1 MRTCLLSGDWKK
13 AYKMSEFQSLR
24 AVTLRAVPEH
34 SFNDLKFR
42 KAVPNSVLVNSF
54 SALRTVALN
63 SGSGNYVSARS
74 SLRQPLTTLLFIIV
88 LLIGLGSP
96 GVILA
101 QDTSDDSGLEE
112 ALSGFE
118 VEASAEEDDL
128 LSGFDDE
135 KDENG
140 TDEEIES
147 TDEEESWKQTLGGFS
162 GSAGLSASYS
172 YAKDAP
178 ADKTQAD
185 WSGLTKLRPYFS
197 LTWDAKL
204 GENWKTRISGKA
216 FYDLAYGMKD
226 SETFSDEV
234 LSELEKEAELREIYL
249 EGSPFGNLDIKL
261 GKQIVSWGV
270 ANSLRVVDVLN
281 PTDDRE
287 FGMTDL
293 EDIRLPINMT
303 KLDYYIGDLKL
314 EAVAVHEIKF
324 NKSAPFG
331 SDFNPST
338 QKINEVIPE
347 SSAENTEYG
356 LALIGT
362 FSGWDASLHWAQY
375 FDDTAHFK
383 ITKVTFIPGLGAV
396 PTLEQRHSRLTMGG
410 ATLSIPSGNFIW
422 KAEAAKL
429 QGMEFALVTDK
440 TFSRT
445 DVLVG
450 SEYSGWSDTSLTL
463 EFGVQHLNDF
473 DVKLEESPDSQ
484 LEDRIATTVS
494 FMQDYINQTLHL
506 SLVGMMIGKSGQDG
520 GLNRMSLEYDVMD
533 AFSVTGGVMLYQ
545 PGENAYFQNL
555 NENDRI
561 FFEVRYSF

>member
-1 MRTCLLSGDWKK
+1 MRICSQYVGLRKVYEMT
-13 AYKMSEFQSLR
+13 EFQSFKI
-24 AVTLRAVPEH
+24 
-34 SFNDLKFR
+34 SKFER
-42 KAVPNSVLVNSF
+42 VAPNSF
-54 SALRTVALN
+54 SGLVF
-63 SGSGNYVSARS
+63 Y
-74 SLRQPLTTLLFIIV
+74 IIPFFFV
-88 LLIGLGSP
+88 LIFVLGIP
-96 GVILA
+96 DVILA
-101 QDTSDDSGLEE
+101 QETSEDDGLED
-112 ALSGFE
+112 
-118 VEASAEEDDL
+118 V

-135 KDENG
+135 AYAEEEDALSGFDEGSPELGFWEMDSDGERESGVDDENW
-140 TDEEIES
+140 S
-147 TDEEESWKQTLGGFS
+147 NLS

-216 FYDLAYGMKD
+216 FYDFAYGMKG

-293 EDIRLPINMT
+293 EDIRLPIAMT
-303 KLDYYIGDLKL
+303 KLDYYLGNLKL
-314 EAVAVHEIKF
+314 EAVAVHQIEF

-338 QKINEVIPE
+338 KKINEVIPE

-375 FDDTAHFK
+375 FDDTPHFK
-383 ITKVTFIPGLGAV
+383 ITKVTIGAV

-410 ATLSIPSGNFIW
+410 VTLSIPSGNFLW

-506 SLVGMMIGKSGQDG
+506 SLVGMMIGKSGEDG
-520 GLNRMSLEYDVMD
+520 GVNRASLEYDVVD
-533 AFSVTGGVMLYQ
+533 DFSVTGGVMLYQ
-545 PGENAYFQNL
+545 PGENAYFQSL

>member
-1 MRTCLLSGDWKK
+1 MKTCLLSGDWKK

-54 SALRTVALN
+54 SGLRMVPLN
-63 SGSGNYVSARS
+63 SGLGNYVSARS

-112 ALSGFE
+112 ALSGFDD
-118 VEASAEEDDL
+118 EASAEEEDV

-135 KDENG
+135 KEENV

-147 TDEEESWKQTLGGFS
+147 ADEEESWKQTLGGFS
-162 GSAGLSASYS
+162 GSAGLNASYS

-216 FYDLAYGMKD
+216 FYDFAYGMKD

-281 PTDDRE
+281 PTDSRE

-293 EDIRLPINMT
+293 EDVRLPIAMT

-324 NKSAPFG
+324 NKSAVFG

-362 FSGWDASLHWAQY
+362 FSGWDASLHWAQV

-383 ITKVTFIPGLGAV
+383 ITSITVIPVVGTV

-429 QGMEFALVTDK
+429 QGMEFALVTVK

-494 FMQDYINQTLHL
+494 IMQDYINQTLHL

-545 PGENAYFQNL
+545 PGDNAYFKSL
-555 NENDRI
+555 NENDRL

>member
-118 VEASAEEDDL
+118 VEASAEEEDA

-147 TDEEESWKQTLGGFS
+147 ADEEESRERTLLSFS

-545 PGENAYFQNL
+545 TGDNAYFKNL

>member
-1 MRTCLLSGDWKK
+1 
-13 AYKMSEFQSLR
+13 
-24 AVTLRAVPEH
+24 
-34 SFNDLKFR
+34 
-42 KAVPNSVLVNSF
+42 
-54 SALRTVALN
+54 
-63 SGSGNYVSARS
+63 
-74 SLRQPLTTLLFIIV
+74 
-88 LLIGLGSP
+88 
-96 GVILA
+96 
-101 QDTSDDSGLEE
+101 
-112 ALSGFE
+112 
-118 VEASAEEDDL
+118 
-128 LSGFDDE
+128 
-135 KDENG
+135 
-140 TDEEIES
+140 
-147 TDEEESWKQTLGGFS
+147 
-162 GSAGLSASYS
+162 
-172 YAKDAP
+172 
-178 ADKTQAD
+178 
-185 WSGLTKLRPYFS
+185 
-197 LTWDAKL
+197 
-204 GENWKTRISGKA
+204 
-216 FYDLAYGMKD
+216 MKD

-234 LSELEKEAELREIYL
+234 LRELEKEAELREIYL
-249 EGSPFGNLDIKL
+249 EGSPFRNLDIKF

-281 PTDDRE
+281 PTDSRE

-293 EDIRLPINMT
+293 EDVRLPIAMT

-324 NKSAPFG
+324 NKSAVFG

-356 LALIGT
+356 LAVFGT

-383 ITKVTFIPGLGAV
+383 ITKVTFVPGVGAV
-396 PTLEQRHSRLTMGG
+396 PTLEQRHSRLTMAGT
-410 ATLSIPSGNFIW
+410 TLSIPSGNYLW
-422 KAEAAKL
+422 KAEAAHL

-450 SEYSGWSDTSLTL
+450 TEYSGWSDSSLTL

-545 PGENAYFQNL
+545 PGDNAYFKSL
-555 NENDRI
+555 NENDRL

>member
-1 MRTCLLSGDWKK
+1 MIMT
-13 AYKMSEFQSLR
+13 EFQSFKISKIER
-24 AVTLRAVPEH
+24 VDP
-34 SFNDLKFR
+34 D
-42 KAVPNSVLVNSF
+42 SF
-54 SALRTVALN
+54 SGLVF
-63 SGSGNYVSARS
+63 
-74 SLRQPLTTLLFIIV
+74 FIIPYFFV
-88 LLIGLGSP
+88 LIFVLGIP
-96 GVILA
+96 DVILA
-101 QDTSDDSGLEE
+101 QETSEDDGLEDVLSGFDSE
-112 ALSGFE
+112 GSDEDDALSGFDE
-118 VEASAEEDDL
+118 GSPEPRIGEMDSDGERE
-128 LSGFDDE
+128 SGVDDE
-135 KDENG
+135 
-140 TDEEIES
+140 
-147 TDEEESWKQTLGGFS
+147 SWSNLS

-216 FYDLAYGMKD
+216 FYDFAYGMKD

-281 PTDDRE
+281 PTDSRE

-293 EDIRLPINMT
+293 EDVRLPIAMT

-383 ITKVTFIPGLGAV
+383 ITTFIPGLGAV
-396 PTLEQRHSRLTMGG
+396 PTLEQRHSRLTMVG
-410 ATLSIPSGNFIW
+410 ATLSIPYGNFIW

-445 DVLVG
+445 DVLLG

-545 PGENAYFQNL
+545 TGDNAYFKNL

-561 FFEVRYSF
+561 FFEVSYSF

>member
-54 SALRTVALN
+54 SALRMVPLN
-63 SGSGNYVSARS
+63 SGLGNYVSARS

-112 ALSGFE
+112 ALSGFDD
-118 VEASAEEDDL
+118 EASAEEEDA

-140 TDEEIES
+140 NDEDIES

-162 GSAGLSASYS
+162 GRAGLSASYS

-197 LTWDAKL
+197 LTWEAKI
-204 GENWKTRISGKA
+204 GENWKTRISGKV
-216 FYDLAYGMKD
+216 FYDLAYGMKE

-234 LSELEKEAELREIYL
+234 LSELEKEVELREIYL

-347 SSAENTEYG
+347 SSGENTEYG

-545 PGENAYFQNL
+545 PGENSYFQSL

>member
-24 AVTLRAVPEH
+24 AVTLRTVPEY

-63 SGSGNYVSARS
+63 SGTGNSFSARS

-88 LLIGLGSP
+88 LLIGLGNP

-147 TDEEESWKQTLGGFS
+147 ADEEESRERTLLSFS

-172 YAKDAP
+172 FSKEAP

-197 LTWDAKL
+197 LTWDAKI

-338 QKINEVIPE
+338 QNIIEVIPE

-410 ATLSIPSGNFIW
+410 VTLSIPSGNFIW

-473 DVKLEESPDSQ
+473 DVKLEESPGSQ

-533 AFSVTGGVMLYQ
+533 AFSVAGGVMLYHT
-545 PGENAYFQNL
+545 GDNAYFKNL

>member
-1 MRTCLLSGDWKK
+1 
-13 AYKMSEFQSLR
+13 
-24 AVTLRAVPEH
+24 V
-34 SFNDLKFR
+34 
-42 KAVPNSVLVNSF
+42 
-54 SALRTVALN
+54 
-63 SGSGNYVSARS
+63 
-74 SLRQPLTTLLFIIV
+74 
-88 LLIGLGSP
+88 
-96 GVILA
+96 
-101 QDTSDDSGLEE
+101 
-112 ALSGFE
+112 
-118 VEASAEEDDL
+118 

-135 KDENG
+135 KEENV

-147 TDEEESWKQTLGGFS
+147 ADEEESWKQTLGGFS

-545 PGENAYFQNL
+545 PGENAYFQSL

>member
-1 MRTCLLSGDWKK
+1 MRIYFQYVGLRKVYEMT
-13 AYKMSEFQSLR
+13 EFQSFKI
-24 AVTLRAVPEH
+24 
-34 SFNDLKFR
+34 SKFER
-42 KAVPNSVLVNSF
+42 VDSNSF
-54 SALRTVALN
+54 SGLVF
-63 SGSGNYVSARS
+63 
-74 SLRQPLTTLLFIIV
+74 FIIPYFFV
-88 LLIGLGSP
+88 LIFVLGIP
-96 GVILA
+96 DVILA
-101 QDTSDDSGLEE
+101 QETSEDDGLED
-112 ALSGFE
+112 
-118 VEASAEEDDL
+118 V

-135 KDENG
+135 GSDE
-140 TDEEIES
+140 DEALSGFDDDSEENITEKETES
-147 TDEEESWKQTLGGFS
+147 ATEEESWKQALLNFS
-162 GSAGLSASYS
+162 GSAGVSTSYS

-204 GENWKTRISGKA
+204 GENWKTRISGKS

-226 SETFSDEV
+226 RETFSEEV
-234 LSELEKEAELREIYL
+234 LNELEKEVELREIYL
-249 EGSPFGNLDIKL
+249 EGSPFGSLDIKL
-261 GKQIVSWGV
+261 GKQIVAWGV

-281 PTDDRE
+281 PTDSRE

-293 EDIRLPINMT
+293 EDVRLPIAMT

-324 NKSAPFG
+324 NKSAPIG

-347 SSAENTEYG
+347 SSTENTEYG
-356 LALIGT
+356 LAVFGS

-375 FDDTAHFK
+375 FNDTPHIK
-383 ITKVTFIPGLGAV
+383 ITKVTIIPGIGAV

-410 ATLSIPSGNFIW
+410 VTLSIPSGNFLW

-440 TFSRT
+440 LFSRT

-473 DVKLEESPDSQ
+473 DIKLEESPDSQ

-494 FMQDYINQTLHL
+494 FMQDYINQTMHL
-506 SLVGMMIGKSGQDG
+506 NLFGMMIGKNGQDG

-533 AFSVTGGVMLYQ
+533 AFSVTGGAMLYQ
-545 PGENAYFQNL
+545 PGENDYFQSL
-555 NENDRI
+555 NGNDRI
-561 FFEVRYSF
+561 FFEARYSF

>member
-1 MRTCLLSGDWKK
+1 MRICSQSVGLRKVYEMT
-13 AYKMSEFQSLR
+13 EFQSFK
-24 AVTLRAVPEH
+24 V
-34 SFNDLKFR
+34 SKFQR
-42 KAVPNSVLVNSF
+42 VAPNSVSGLVFYIISF
-54 SALRTVALN
+54 
-63 SGSGNYVSARS
+63 
-74 SLRQPLTTLLFIIV
+74 LFV
-88 LLIGLGSP
+88 LIFGLGIP
-96 GVILA
+96 DVILA
-101 QDTSDDSGLEE
+101 QETSEDSALED
-112 ALSGFE
+112 
-118 VEASAEEDDL
+118 V

-135 KDENG
+135 GSDE
-140 TDEEIES
+140 DEALSGFDDGRTELRFGEMDSDGERES
-147 TDEEESWKQTLGGFS
+147 GVDAESWSNLS
-162 GSAGLSASYS
+162 GSTGLSASYS

-249 EGSPFGNLDIKL
+249 EGSPFGSLDVKL

-293 EDIRLPINMT
+293 EDIRLPIAMT
-303 KLDYYIGDLKL
+303 KLDYYLGNLKL
-314 EAVAVHEIKF
+314 EAVAAHQIEF

-545 PGENAYFQNL
+545 PGENAYFQSL

-561 FFEVRYSF
+561 FFEARYSF

>member
-1 MRTCLLSGDWKK
+1 MKTCLLSGDWKK

-54 SALRTVALN
+54 SALRMVPLN
-63 SGSGNYVSARS
+63 SGLGNYVSARS

-112 ALSGFE
+112 ALSGFDD
-118 VEASAEEDDL
+118 EAFTEEEDA

-162 GSAGLSASYS
+162 GSAGLNASYS

>member
-1 MRTCLLSGDWKK
+1 MKRYKGTDFQIFSEVPFKNCRVSKLLSIFSTIRIKFLVVTFSILVLNIGFT
-13 AYKMSEFQSLR
+13 MS
-24 AVTLRAVPEH
+24 AV
-34 SFNDLKFR
+34 
-42 KAVPNSVLVNSF
+42 
-54 SALRTVALN
+54 
-63 SGSGNYVSARS
+63 
-74 SLRQPLTTLLFIIV
+74 
-88 LLIGLGSP
+88 
-96 GVILA
+96 A
-101 QDTSDDSGLEE
+101 QEDSEETILEE
-112 ALSGFE
+112 ALSGFDE
-118 VEASAEEDDL
+118 ENTAEDDDDV

-135 KDENG
+135 EDEYE
-140 TDEEIES
+140 TSEDSESLAIEGSWSSLYGS
-147 TDEEESWKQTLGGFS
+147 T
-162 GSAGLSASYS
+162 GLNLSYS
-172 YAKDAP
+172 YVRELP
-178 ADKTQAD
+178 ADKTEAD
-185 WSGLTKLRPYFS
+185 WSGLTKVQPFLF

-216 FYDLAYGMKD
+216 FYNFAYGMKERKNY
-226 SETFSDEV
+226 SKEV
-234 LSELEKEAELREIYL
+234 LNELEKEAEFREVYID
-249 EGSPFGNLDIKL
+249 GSPLRSLDIRF
-261 GKQIVSWGV
+261 GKQIVAWGV
-270 ANSLRVVDVLN
+270 ANNLRVVDVLN

-314 EAVAVHEIKF
+314 EAVAVHKIKF

-331 SDFNPST
+331 SDFNPAT
-338 QKINEVIPE
+338 QIINEVIPE
-347 SSAENTEYG
+347 SSTENTEYG

-362 FSGWDASLHWAQY
+362 FSGWDASIHWAQY
-375 FDDTAHFK
+375 FDDTAHFN
-383 ITKVTFIPGLGAV
+383 ITKTTIIPGVGVV

-506 SLVGMMIGKSGQDG
+506 SMVGMMIGERGGDG
-520 GLNRMSLEYDVMD
+520 GINRVSLEYDVVD
-533 AFSVTGGVMLYQ
+533 AFSVKGGVMIYQ
-545 PGENAYFQNL
+545 SGGNTYFQSL
-555 NENDRI
+555 NENDRL
-561 FFEVRYSF
+561 FFEARYSF

>member
-1 MRTCLLSGDWKK
+1 MRICSQYVGLRKVYEMT
-13 AYKMSEFQSLR
+13 EFQSFK
-24 AVTLRAVPEH
+24 V
-34 SFNDLKFR
+34 SKFQR
-42 KAVPNSVLVNSF
+42 VAPNSVSGLVFYIISF
-54 SALRTVALN
+54 
-63 SGSGNYVSARS
+63 
-74 SLRQPLTTLLFIIV
+74 FFV
-88 LLIGLGSP
+88 LIFGLGIP
-96 GVILA
+96 DVILA
-101 QDTSDDSGLEE
+101 QETSEDAALED
-112 ALSGFE
+112 
-118 VEASAEEDDL
+118 V

-135 KDENG
+135 G
-140 TDEEIES
+140 AEEDDVLSGFDDGSTELLSGDVDADGERES
-147 TDEEESWKQTLGGFS
+147 GVDAESWSNLS
-162 GSAGLSASYS
+162 GSTGLSLSYS
-172 YAKDAP
+172 YVKEKP
-178 ADKTQAD
+178 VDKTGAD

-216 FYDLAYGMKD
+216 FYDFAYGMK
-226 SETFSDEV
+226 ERENFSNEV
-234 LSELEKEAELREIYL
+234 LAELEQEAEFREIYL
-249 EGSPFGNLDIKL
+249 EGSPFGSLDVKI
-261 GKQIVSWGV
+261 GKQIVAWGV

-281 PTDDRE
+281 PADNRE

-293 EDIRLPINMT
+293 EDVRLPIAMT

-324 NKSAPFG
+324 NKAAPFG
-331 SDFNPST
+331 SDFNSSPL
-338 QKINEVIPE
+338 KIKEIVPE
-347 SSAENTEYG
+347 SSTENTEYG
-356 LALIGT
+356 LAVFGT

-375 FDDTAHFK
+375 FDDTPHFK
-383 ITKVTFIPGLGAV
+383 ITKVTIIPGVGAV

-410 ATLSIPSGNFIW
+410 ATLSIPSGNFLW

-494 FMQDYINQTLHL
+494 FAKDYLNQTLHL
-506 SLVGMMIGKSGQDG
+506 NLTGMMIGKSGQDG

-545 PGENAYFQNL
+545 TGDNAYFKSL
-555 NENDRI
+555 NENDRL

>member
-24 AVTLRAVPEH
+24 AVTLRTVPEY

-42 KAVPNSVLVNSF
+42 KAVPNSVLMNSF
-54 SALRTVALN
+54 SAFRTVALN
-63 SGSGNYVSARS
+63 SGTGDSFSARS

-88 LLIGLGSP
+88 LLIGLGNP

-101 QDTSDDSGLEE
+101 QDTSDDYGLEE

-135 KDENG
+135 NDENG
-140 TDEEIES
+140 TDEEES
-147 TDEEESWKQTLGGFS
+147 RERTLLSFS

-216 FYDLAYGMKD
+216 FYDLSYGMKD

-506 SLVGMMIGKSGQDG
+506 SLVGMMIGKSGKDG

>member
-1 MRTCLLSGDWKK
+1 MRICSQYVALRKVYEMTK
-13 AYKMSEFQSLR
+13 FQSFKI
-24 AVTLRAVPEH
+24 
-34 SFNDLKFR
+34 SKFER
-42 KAVPNSVLVNSF
+42 VVSNSF
-54 SALRTVALN
+54 SGLVF
-63 SGSGNYVSARS
+63 Y
-74 SLRQPLTTLLFIIV
+74 IIPFFFV
-88 LLIGLGSP
+88 LIFVLGIP
-96 GVILA
+96 DVILA
-101 QDTSDDSGLEE
+101 QETSEDDGLED
-112 ALSGFE
+112 
-118 VEASAEEDDL
+118 V

-135 KDENG
+135 GLDEDEALFGIDEGSPELRFGEMDSNG
-140 TDEEIES
+140 EREYGVGDEIWS
-147 TDEEESWKQTLGGFS
+147 YLS
-162 GSAGLSASYS
+162 GSAGLRASYS

-185 WSGLTKLRPYFS
+185 WSGLTKLRPYFF

-216 FYDLAYGMKD
+216 FYDFAYGMK
-226 SETFSDEV
+226 ERGTFSYEV

-281 PTDDRE
+281 PTDSRE

-293 EDIRLPINMT
+293 EDVRLPIAMT
-303 KLDYYIGDLKL
+303 KLDYFIGDLKL
-314 EAVAVHEIKF
+314 EAVAVHKIKF

-347 SSAENTEYG
+347 SSPENTEYG

-362 FSGWDASLHWAQY
+362 FSGWDASFHWAQF

-383 ITKVTFIPGLGAV
+383 ITSPGVGTV

-410 ATLSIPSGNFIW
+410 ATLSIPSRNFIW

-429 QGMEFALVTDK
+429 QGMKFALVTEK

-445 DVLVG
+445 DALVG
-450 SEYSGWSDTSLTL
+450 TEYSGWSDTSLTL
-463 EFGVQHLNDF
+463 EFGVQHINDF
-473 DVKLEESPDSQ
+473 DVKLEAFPDSQ

-506 SLVGMMIGKSGQDG
+506 SMFGMMIGKSGQDG
-520 GLNRMSLEYDVMD
+520 GLNRITLEYDVID

-545 PGENAYFQNL
+545 PGDNTYFKSL
-555 NENDRI
+555 NENDRL

>member
-54 SALRTVALN
+54 SALRMVPLN
-63 SGSGNYVSARS
+63 SGLGNYVSARS

-147 TDEEESWKQTLGGFS
+147 ADEEESRERTLLSFS

-172 YAKDAP
+172 YSKEAP

-197 LTWDAKL
+197 LTWDAKI

-450 SEYSGWSDTSLTL
+450 SEYSGWSDT
-463 EFGVQHLNDF
+463 FGVQHLNDF

>member
-63 SGSGNYVSARS
+63 SGTGNSFSARS

-88 LLIGLGSP
+88 LLIGLGNP

-147 TDEEESWKQTLGGFS
+147 ADEEESRERTLLSFS

>member
-24 AVTLRAVPEH
+24 AVTLRAVPEY

-42 KAVPNSVLVNSF
+42 KAVLNSVLVDSF

-63 SGSGNYVSARS
+63 SGTGNYVSARS

-88 LLIGLGSP
+88 LLIGLGNQ

-112 ALSGFE
+112 ALSGFDD
-118 VEASAEEDDL
+118 EASADEDDA

-135 KDENG
+135 
-140 TDEEIES
+140 TDEIQS
-147 TDEEESWKQTLGGFS
+147 EEENESGNDKESWTQNLRSFS
-162 GSAGLSASYS
+162 GSTGISLSYS

-197 LTWDAKL
+197 LTWDAKF

-216 FYDLAYGMKD
+216 FYDFAFGMKD
-226 SETFSDEV
+226 RETFSDE
-234 LSELEKEAELREIYL
+234 LLAELEQEFEMREVYL
-249 EGSPFGNLDIKL
+249 EGSPFGSLDVKF
-261 GKQIVSWGV
+261 GKQIVAWGV

-281 PTDDRE
+281 PTDSRE

-293 EDIRLPINMT
+293 EDVRLPIAMT
-303 KLDYYIGDLKL
+303 KLDYYLGDLKL
-314 EAVAVHEIKF
+314 EAVVVHEIKF
-324 NKSAPFG
+324 NKAAPFG
-331 SDFNPST
+331 SDFNPAPIQLT
-338 QKINEVIPE
+338 EVIPE
-347 SSAENTEYG
+347 SSTENTEFG
-356 LALIGT
+356 LAIIGT

-375 FDDTAHFK
+375 YDDTAHFK
-383 ITKVTFIPGLGAV
+383 TFVPGVGAV
-396 PTLEQRHSRLTMGG
+396 PTLELRHSRLTMAG
-410 ATLSIPSGNFIW
+410 ATLSIPSGNFLW

-506 SLVGMMIGKSGQDG
+506 NMVGMMIGKRGMDG
-520 GLNRMSLEYDVMD
+520 GINRMSVDYDVMD
-533 AFSVTGGVMLYQ
+533 AFSVSGGMMVYQTGD
-545 PGENAYFQNL
+545 NAYFQSL
-555 NENDRI
+555 NDNDRL
-561 FFEVRYSF
+561 FFDVRYSF

>member
-1 MRTCLLSGDWKK
+1 MRICSQSVGLRKVYEMT
-13 AYKMSEFQSLR
+13 EFQSFK
-24 AVTLRAVPEH
+24 V
-34 SFNDLKFR
+34 SKFQR
-42 KAVPNSVLVNSF
+42 VAPNSVSGLVFYIISF
-54 SALRTVALN
+54 
-63 SGSGNYVSARS
+63 
-74 SLRQPLTTLLFIIV
+74 LFV
-88 LLIGLGSP
+88 LIFGLGIP
-96 GVILA
+96 DVILA
-101 QDTSDDSGLEE
+101 QETSEDSALED
-112 ALSGFE
+112 
-118 VEASAEEDDL
+118 V

-135 KDENG
+135 GSDE
-140 TDEEIES
+140 DEALSGFDDGRTELRFGEMDSDGERES
-147 TDEEESWKQTLGGFS
+147 GVDAESWSNLS
-162 GSAGLSASYS
+162 GSTGLSASYS

-249 EGSPFGNLDIKL
+249 EGSPFGSLDVKL

-293 EDIRLPINMT
+293 EDIRLPIAMT

-494 FMQDYINQTLHL
+494 FMQDYINQTMHL
-506 SLVGMMIGKSGQDG
+506 SLVGMIIGKGGQDG

-561 FFEVRYSF
+561 FFEARYSF

>member
-1 MRTCLLSGDWKK
+1 MRICSQYVGLRKVYEMT
-13 AYKMSEFQSLR
+13 EFQSFKI
-24 AVTLRAVPEH
+24 
-34 SFNDLKFR
+34 SKFQ
-42 KAVPNSVLVNSF
+42 KVAPNSVSGLVFYIISF
-54 SALRTVALN
+54 
-63 SGSGNYVSARS
+63 
-74 SLRQPLTTLLFIIV
+74 FFV
-88 LLIGLGSP
+88 LIFGLGIP
-96 GVILA
+96 DVILA
-101 QDTSDDSGLEE
+101 QETSEDDGLED
-112 ALSGFE
+112 
-118 VEASAEEDDL
+118 V

-135 KDENG
+135 GSDEDEALSGFDEGSPELRFGEMDSDGERESGVDDENW
-140 TDEEIES
+140 S
-147 TDEEESWKQTLGGFS
+147 NLS

-216 FYDLAYGMKD
+216 FYDFAYGMK
-226 SETFSDEV
+226 ERENFSNEV
-234 LSELEKEAELREIYL
+234 LAELEQEAEFREIYL
-249 EGSPFGNLDIKL
+249 EGSPFGSLDVKI
-261 GKQIVSWGV
+261 GKQIVAWGV

-281 PTDDRE
+281 PADNRE

-293 EDIRLPINMT
+293 EDVRLPIAMT
-303 KLDYYIGDLKL
+303 KLDYYVGDLKL

-324 NKSAPFG
+324 NKAAPFG
-331 SDFNPST
+331 SDFNSSPL
-338 QKINEVIPE
+338 KIKEIVPE
-347 SSAENTEYG
+347 SSTENTEYG
-356 LALIGT
+356 LAVFGT

-375 FDDTAHFK
+375 FDDTPHFK

-396 PTLEQRHSRLTMGG
+396 PILEQRHSRLTMGG

-429 QGMEFALVTDK
+429 QGMEFALVAVK

-545 PGENAYFQNL
+545 PGENTYFQRL

-561 FFEVRYSF
+561 FFETRYSF

>member
-1 MRTCLLSGDWKK
+1 MKTCLLSGDWKK

-42 KAVPNSVLVNSF
+42 KAVPDSVLVNSF
-54 SALRTVALN
+54 SALRMVPLN
-63 SGSGNYVSARS
+63 SGLGNYVSARS

-197 LTWDAKL
+197 LTWNAKL
-204 GENWKTRISGKA
+204 SENWKTRISGKA

-545 PGENAYFQNL
+545 TGDNAYFKNL

>member
-34 SFNDLKFR
+34 SFNYLKFR
-42 KAVPNSVLVNSF
+42 KAVLNSVLVDSF

-63 SGSGNYVSARS
+63 SGTGNSFSSRS

-88 LLIGLGSP
+88 LLIGLGNP

-112 ALSGFE
+112 ALSGFDD
-118 VEASAEEDDL
+118 EAFTEEEDA
-128 LSGFDDE
+128 LSGFEDK

-147 TDEEESWKQTLGGFS
+147 TDEEESWKQTLGGFF
-162 GSAGLSASYS
+162 GSAGLNASYS
-172 YAKDAP
+172 YAKDSP

-293 EDIRLPINMT
+293 EDIRLPIAMT

-429 QGMEFALVTDK
+429 QGMEFALVTEK

-494 FMQDYINQTLHL
+494 FMQDYINQTMHL
-506 SLVGMMIGKSGQDG
+506 SLVGMIIGKGGQDG

-533 AFSVTGGVMLYQ
+533 AFSVTGGAMLYQ
-545 PGENAYFQNL
+545 PGENAYFQSL

-561 FFEVRYSF
+561 FFEARYSF

>member
-24 AVTLRAVPEH
+24 AVTLRAVPEY
-34 SFNDLKFR
+34 SFKDLKFR

-63 SGSGNYVSARS
+63 SGTGNSFSARS

-88 LLIGLGSP
+88 LLIGLGNP

-147 TDEEESWKQTLGGFS
+147 ADEEESRERTLLSFS
-162 GSAGLSASYS
+162 GSAGLNASYS
-172 YAKDAP
+172 YSKEAP

-249 EGSPFGNLDIKL
+249 EGNPFGNLDIKL

-324 NKSAPFG
+324 NKSTPFG

-356 LALIGT
+356 LALIGK

-383 ITKVTFIPGLGAV
+383 ITKVTFIRGGAV
-396 PTLEQRHSRLTMGG
+396 PILEQRHSRLTMGG

-450 SEYSGWSDTSLTL
+450 SEYSGWSDTSLTF
-463 EFGVQHLNDF
+463 EFGIQHLNDF

-545 PGENAYFQNL
+545 TGDNAYFKNL

>member
-1 MRTCLLSGDWKK
+1 MRICSQYVGLRKVYEMT
-13 AYKMSEFQSLR
+13 EFQSFKISKFERVAPYSVSGL
-24 AVTLRAVPEH
+24 VFYIV
-34 SFNDLKFR
+34 SFFF
-42 KAVPNSVLVNSF
+42 VLIF
-54 SALRTVALN
+54 
-63 SGSGNYVSARS
+63 
-74 SLRQPLTTLLFIIV
+74 V
-88 LLIGLGSP
+88 LGIP
-96 GVILA
+96 DVILA
-101 QDTSDDSGLEE
+101 QETSEDDGLEDVLSRFDAEGSDEDE
-112 ALSGFE
+112 ALSGFDE
-118 VEASAEEDDL
+118 GRPELRFGEMDSDGERE
-128 LSGFDDE
+128 SGVDDE
-135 KDENG
+135 NW
-140 TDEEIES
+140 S
-147 TDEEESWKQTLGGFS
+147 NLS

-226 SETFSDEV
+226 SETFSNEV

-249 EGSPFGNLDIKL
+249 EGSPFGSLDVKL

-331 SDFNPST
+331 SDFNPTT

-383 ITKVTFIPGLGAV
+383 ITAV
-396 PTLEQRHSRLTMGG
+396 ATLEQRHSRLTMGG

-545 PGENAYFQNL
+545 PGDNAYFKSL
-555 NENDRI
+555 NENDRL

>member
-1 MRTCLLSGDWKK
+1 MKRYKGTEFQIISEVPFKNCRISKLLSIFSQIRIKFLVVTFSILVLNIGFT
-13 AYKMSEFQSLR
+13 MS
-24 AVTLRAVPEH
+24 AV
-34 SFNDLKFR
+34 
-42 KAVPNSVLVNSF
+42 
-54 SALRTVALN
+54 
-63 SGSGNYVSARS
+63 
-74 SLRQPLTTLLFIIV
+74 
-88 LLIGLGSP
+88 
-96 GVILA
+96 A
-101 QDTSDDSGLEE
+101 QEDSEEAKLEE
-112 ALSGFE
+112 ALSGFDDE
-118 VEASAEEDDL
+118 NTAEDDDDV

-135 KDENG
+135 ENEYE
-140 TDEEIES
+140 TSEDSES
-147 TDEEESWKQTLGGFS
+147 LDIEESWSSLY
-162 GSAGLSASYS
+162 GSTGLNLSYS
-172 YAKDAP
+172 YVRELP
-178 ADKTQAD
+178 ADKTEAD
-185 WSGLTKLRPYFS
+185 WSGLTKVQPFLS

-249 EGSPFGNLDIKL
+249 EGSPFGSLDVKL

-445 DVLVG
+445 DALVG
-450 SEYSGWSDTSLTL
+450 TEYSGWSDSSLTL
-463 EFGVQHLNDF
+463 EFGIQHLNDF
-473 DVKLEESPDSQ
+473 DLKLEASPDSQ

>member
-1 MRTCLLSGDWKK
+1 MRICSQYVGLRKVYEMT
-13 AYKMSEFQSLR
+13 EFQSFK
-24 AVTLRAVPEH
+24 V
-34 SFNDLKFR
+34 SKFQR
-42 KAVPNSVLVNSF
+42 LAANSVSGLVFYIISF
-54 SALRTVALN
+54 
-63 SGSGNYVSARS
+63 
-74 SLRQPLTTLLFIIV
+74 FFV
-88 LLIGLGSP
+88 LIFGLGIP
-96 GVILA
+96 DVILA
-101 QDTSDDSGLEE
+101 QETSEDAALED
-112 ALSGFE
+112 
-118 VEASAEEDDL
+118 V

-135 KDENG
+135 GSDE
-140 TDEEIES
+140 DEALSGFDEGSPELRFGEMDSDGERES
-147 TDEEESWKQTLGGFS
+147 GVDAESWSNLS
-162 GSAGLSASYS
+162 GSTGLSASYS
-172 YAKDAP
+172 YAKDSP

-249 EGSPFGNLDIKL
+249 EGSPFGSLDVKL

-383 ITKVTFIPGLGAV
+383 ITKVIFIPGLGAV

-410 ATLSIPSGNFIW
+410 VTLSIPSGNFIW
-422 KAEAAKL
+422 KAEASKL

-545 PGENAYFQNL
+545 PGENAYFQSL

>member
-1 MRTCLLSGDWKK
+1 MRICSQYVGLRKVYEMT
-13 AYKMSEFQSLR
+13 EFQSFKISKFERVAPYSVSGL
-24 AVTLRAVPEH
+24 VFYIV
-34 SFNDLKFR
+34 SFFF
-42 KAVPNSVLVNSF
+42 VLIF
-54 SALRTVALN
+54 
-63 SGSGNYVSARS
+63 
-74 SLRQPLTTLLFIIV
+74 V
-88 LLIGLGSP
+88 LGIP
-96 GVILA
+96 DVILA
-101 QDTSDDSGLEE
+101 QETSEDDGLEDV
-112 ALSGFE
+112 LSGFDD
-118 VEASAEEDDL
+118 EASAEEEDA

-197 LTWDAKL
+197 LTWDAKF

-281 PTDDRE
+281 PTDSRE

-293 EDIRLPINMT
+293 EDVRLPIAMT

-324 NKSAPFG
+324 NKSAVFG

-383 ITKVTFIPGLGAV
+383 VTFIPGLGAV
-396 PTLEQRHSRLTMGG
+396 PILEQRHSRLTMGG

-429 QGMEFALVTDK
+429 QGMEFALVTVK

-450 SEYSGWSDTSLTL
+450 SEYSGWRDTSLTF

-545 PGENAYFQNL
+545 PGDNAYFKSL
-555 NENDRI
+555 NENDRL

>member
-1 MRTCLLSGDWKK
+1 MRICSQYVGLRKVYEMT
-13 AYKMSEFQSLR
+13 EFQSFK
-24 AVTLRAVPEH
+24 V
-34 SFNDLKFR
+34 SKFQR
-42 KAVPNSVLVNSF
+42 VAPNSVSGLVFYLISF
-54 SALRTVALN
+54 
-63 SGSGNYVSARS
+63 
-74 SLRQPLTTLLFIIV
+74 FFV
-88 LLIGLGSP
+88 LIFGLGIP
-96 GVILA
+96 DVILA
-101 QDTSDDSGLEE
+101 QETSEDAALED
-112 ALSGFE
+112 
-118 VEASAEEDDL
+118 V

-135 KDENG
+135 G
-140 TDEEIES
+140 AEEDDVLSGFDDGSTELLSGDVDADGERES
-147 TDEEESWKQTLGGFS
+147 GVDAESWSNLS

-281 PTDDRE
+281 PTDSRE

-293 EDIRLPINMT
+293 EDVRLPIAMT

-324 NKSAPFG
+324 NKSAVFG

-545 PGENAYFQNL
+545 PGDNAYFKSL
-555 NENDRI
+555 NENDRL